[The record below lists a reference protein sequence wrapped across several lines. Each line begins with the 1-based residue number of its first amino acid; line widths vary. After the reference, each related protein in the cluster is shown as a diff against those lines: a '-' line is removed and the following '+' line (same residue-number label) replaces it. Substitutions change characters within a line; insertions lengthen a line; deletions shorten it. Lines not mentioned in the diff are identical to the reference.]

1 MRRNRSGR
9 ILSGPS
15 SLVFEREAVFVFPP
29 RLNSEQRKATLL
41 TVFHGDST
49 FTNCREGQPAS
60 QRDDLALRKLLRLSD
75 VWITL
80 RSLRSQMV
88 GEVRGRA
95 TSADATHFMQ
105 LCVHRGPALGS
116 LAVNSS
122 SRATPLQ
129 YKLEETGLLK
139 SWSKGSGGGFV

>member
-1 MRRNRSGR
+1 V
-9 ILSGPS
+9 LK
-15 SLVFEREAVFVFPP
+15 REAALLFSL
-29 RLNSEQRKATLL
+29 RLKCPQRKATLL
-41 TVFHGDST
+41 AVYHGDST

-60 QRDDLALRKLLRLSD
+60 EQDDLALRKLLRLSD